1 MKKHFKRRQFLV
13 NPTFQFRIMGWMTL
27 ISLAPVFVFFTAHHY
42 FFWQLE
48 KLGLDLGLGAEHV
61 YFKFL
66 EVQSQKLFIIF
77 IICSVL
83 TCACVL
89 LLGLMLSHRIAGPI
103 HRLKSY
109 LRDYHKNAK
118 NPPLSF
124 REGDYFGEL
133 PAIVNECLTQDSDLQ
148 GQ

>member
-1 MKKHFKRRQFLV
+1 MKKKFKRRQFLV

-27 ISLAPVFVFFTAHHY
+27 ISLTPVFVFFAAHHY

-48 KLGLDLGLGAEHV
+48 KLGLDIGLDPQHV
-61 YFKFL
+61 YYKFL
-66 EVQSQKLFIIF
+66 AVQSQKLFIIF
-77 IICSVL
+77 IICSIL

-89 LLGLMLSHRIAGPI
+89 FLGLILSHRIAGPI

-109 LRDYHKNAK
+109 LRDFHKNEQ
-118 NPPLSF
+118 NHPLSF

-133 PAIVNECLTQDSDLQ
+133 PAIVNDCLGKEPDRKDT
-148 GQ
+148 

>member
-1 MKKHFKRRQFLV
+1 MKKFKRRQFLV
-13 NPTFQFRIMGWMTL
+13 NPPFQFRIMGWMTL
-27 ISLAPVFVFFTAHHY
+27 ISLAPVFVFFSAHHY

-48 KLGLDLGLGAEHV
+48 RLGLDIGLSGEHV

-66 EVQSQKLFIIF
+66 EVQSQKLFLIF

-83 TCACVL
+83 TTTCVL
-89 LLGLMLSHRIAGPI
+89 LLGLFLSHRIAGPI

-109 LRDYHKNAK
+109 LQDFHRNEK

-133 PAIVNECLTQDSDLQ
+133 PAIVNDCLAKLPGDKDR
-148 GQ
+148 

>member
-1 MKKHFKRRQFLV
+1 
-13 NPTFQFRIMGWMTL
+13 MGWMTL
-27 ISLAPVFVFFTAHHY
+27 ISLAPVFVFFSAHHY

-48 KLGLDLGLGAEHV
+48 KLGIDIGLGSEHV

-83 TCACVL
+83 TTACVL
-89 LLGLMLSHRIAGPI
+89 LLGLILSHRIAGPI

-109 LRDYHKNAK
+109 LRDYHKSSNTH
-118 NPPLSF
+118 PLSF

-133 PAIVNECLTQDSDLQ
+133 PGIVNECLTQQPNNKDK
-148 GQ
+148 

>member
-27 ISLAPVFVFFTAHHY
+27 ISLAPVLVFFSAHRY

-48 KLGLDLGLGAEHV
+48 KMGLDIGLGPQHV

-77 IICSVL
+77 IICSLVTSAAVL
-83 TCACVL
+83 FF
-89 LLGLMLSHRIAGPI
+89 GLILSHRIAGPI
-103 HRLKSY
+103 HRLKAY
-109 LRDYHKNAK
+109 LRDFHKNDK

-133 PAIVNECLTQDSDLQ
+133 PGIVNQCLSQEKTQDQ
-148 GQ
+148 